1 MVTVFSVYLSGF
13 YTHLNAI
20 TIENFP
26 LNMVIKNHT
35 HLYRLFRKWI
45 TRHVTFNWHQLYII
59 LKFTVFSVHL
69 NGFYTHLNAITIEK
83 VTLNILPFPVVNNS
97 SRDFSI
103 VSNLIL
109 FWSLPS
115 S

>member
-1 MVTVFSVYLSGF
+1 MVTVFSVHLSGF

-45 TRHVTFNWHQLYII
+45 TRHVTWHQLYII

-69 NGFYTHLNAITIEK
+69 NGFYTYLNAITIEK
-83 VTLNILPFPVVNNS
+83 VTLNILPFREVNNS

>member
-1 MVTVFSVYLSGF
+1 MVTVFSVYLSSF

-59 LKFTVFSVHL
+59 LKFTIFSVHL
-69 NGFYTHLNAITIEK
+69 NGFLHPSQRNYYRKSYLEHIA
-83 VTLNILPFPVVNNS
+83 
-97 SRDFSI
+97 FSG
-103 VSNLIL
+103 SE
-109 FWSLPS
+109 
-115 S
+115 